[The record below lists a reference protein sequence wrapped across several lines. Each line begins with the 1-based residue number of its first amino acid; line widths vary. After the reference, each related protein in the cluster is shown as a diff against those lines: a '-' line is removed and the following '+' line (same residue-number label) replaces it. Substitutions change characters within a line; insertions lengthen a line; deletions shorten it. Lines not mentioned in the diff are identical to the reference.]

1 MIEWF
6 ASMGRWFME
15 HKDAI
20 ILFFTS
26 GQAVSLLGAIILLV
40 RNTKATK
47 NNTSSSKILNESIAK
62 TDVLS
67 TTTDDVKNN
76 TDTLLKNDSAQ
87 EKRFDD
93 IENTMEILTGKM
105 NTLLEVLTIV
115 YSTIKDEKVRSTV
128 NSLLVNAKYSENSTR
143 AELQRQIAELKAVIK
158 SQLEQLDKDV
168 DEKVESVTKT
178 VNGEVSTGEVPMRY

>member
-6 ASMGRWFME
+6 TSIGRWFME

-47 NNTSSSKILNESIAK
+47 NNTSSSKTLNESIAK
-62 TDVLS
+62 TDALS
-67 TTTDDVKNN
+67 TTTNDVKNN

-93 IENTMEILTGKM
+93 IENTMETLMGKM

-143 AELQRQIAELKAVIK
+143 AELQRQITELKAVIK